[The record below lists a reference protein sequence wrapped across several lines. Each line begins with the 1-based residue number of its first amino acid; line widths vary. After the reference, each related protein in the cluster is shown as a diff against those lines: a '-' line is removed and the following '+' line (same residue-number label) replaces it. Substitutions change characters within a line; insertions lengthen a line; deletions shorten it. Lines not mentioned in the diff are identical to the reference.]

1 MVMAA
6 KIFKRLSVKT
16 PAELAQ
22 KTHQAFVRL
31 PYESSPERLV
41 EDLARLLA
49 GLKVRPAP
57 PRRPPSPRAP
67 LTSPLPYCTL
77 RTACLAR
84 TRSTVPRRTRW

>member
-31 PYESSPERLV
+31 PYESSPERIV

-49 GLKVRPAP
+49 GLKVPAPP
-57 PRRPPSPRAP
+57 PRRPFKSPFPP
-67 LTSPLPYCTL
+67 LFLTHTLSTNHPHLKPHISLLFSPN
-77 RTACLAR
+77 
-84 TRSTVPRRTRW
+84 